1 MRTGSKGK
9 HYEANKKSKWWI
21 FYKSNK
27 TLIKSDM
34 KTIN

>member
-1 MRTGSKGK
+1 MRTEVKKEEG

-27 TLIKSDM
+27 PLIK
-34 KTIN
+34 K